1 MRHNQ
6 WRVAQAW
13 TTQEQKKIQLREAIL
28 HHIGILPSHLE
39 KEHKKKGKKKKKK
52 REEPLEGES
61 EVVDGELDANGQH
74 DAPER
79 RRVVIL

>member
-1 MRHNQ
+1 
-6 WRVAQAW
+6 
-13 TTQEQKKIQLREAIL
+13 
-28 HHIGILPSHLE
+28 LE
-39 KEHKKKGKKKKKK
+39 KEHKKRGGKEEEK

>member
-39 KEHKKKGKKKKKK
+39 KEHKKKGGKKKKKK
-52 REEPLEGES
+52 EKNLLKARAKSSTES
-61 EVVDGELDANGQH
+61 LMPMDSMMPPSAGA
-74 DAPER
+74 
-79 RRVVIL
+79 